1 MKKQLFSKKIGLTS
15 QKKGVKCARTKI
27 TNKREKNMTKMIT
40 ILMGI
45 TALTAAG
52 NSLPPCPENSLPPCP
67 ELSVR

>member
-1 MKKQLFSKKIGLTS
+1 
-15 QKKGVKCARTKI
+15 
-27 TNKREKNMTKMIT
+27 MTKMIT

>member
-1 MKKQLFSKKIGLTS
+1 MLTY
-15 QKKGVKCARTKI
+15 QVKRVKCARTEI
-27 TNKREKNMTKMIT
+27 TNKEREKDMTKMIT
-40 ILMGI
+40 ILLGI